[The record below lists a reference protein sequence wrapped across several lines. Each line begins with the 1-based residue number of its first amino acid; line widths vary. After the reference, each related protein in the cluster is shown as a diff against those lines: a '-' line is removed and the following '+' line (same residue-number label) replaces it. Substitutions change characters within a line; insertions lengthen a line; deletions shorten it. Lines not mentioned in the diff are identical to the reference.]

1 MGTKD
6 LSRMTTFDIKGKTVI
21 ITGGSGTLGRSMA
34 GHLSEQGAQLVIL
47 GRSEE
52 KVRDAVRSLTA
63 TGKEAI
69 GFSGNVLDKGF
80 LLDVRKAVLE
90 KFGKIDALVNAAGGN
105 LPGAVIGEKESV
117 FELDMKDFRKVSE
130 LNLDGSV
137 LPSIVFGEIMARQG
151 QGSIINISSM
161 TSTQA
166 VTRVVGYS
174 ASKAAIENFTRWM
187 AVEMAGKFSSK
198 IRVNAISPGFFIA
211 DQNRSLLVNEDQSL
225 TNRGEAIVRKTPMG
239 RFGDPEE
246 LSGAVHWLISDASS
260 FVTGAIIPIDGG
272 FSAFSGV

>member
-137 LPSIVFGEIMARQG
+137 LPSIVFGETMARQG

>member
-6 LSRMTTFDIKGKTVI
+6 LRRMTFDIKGKTVI
-21 ITGGSGTLGRSMA
+21 ITGGSGTLGRSMG

-47 GRSEE
+47 GRSQE
-52 KVRDAVRSLTA
+52 KVRDAVGSLTA
-63 TGKEAI
+63 SGKEAI

-105 LPGAVIGEKESV
+105 LPGAVIGEKESI
-117 FELDMKDFRKVSE
+117 FDLDMKDFRKVSE

-198 IRVNAISPGFFIA
+198 IRVNAIAPGFFIA
-211 DQNRSLLVNEDQSL
+211 DQNRSLLLNEDQSL
-225 TNRGEAIVRKTPMG
+225 TKRGEAIVRKTPMG

-246 LSGAVHWLISDASS
+246 LSGAVQWLISDASS

>member
-198 IRVNAISPGFFIA
+198 IRVNAISPGFFVA